1 MDKKLDIRKVIKV
14 LIKYLNE
21 ENNEENLF
29 DVLDNLVSVISSYNI
44 ENEYKIVSILLKENY
59 THEQIYEL
67 GFERDDI
74 IIAQALNKRGD
85 SRWIS

>member
-74 IIAQALNKRGD
+74 IIAQALNKRSD
-85 SRWIS
+85 SK

>member
-85 SRWIS
+85 SR